1 MGRLYKLILAAVFLI
16 GIGLFFLL
24 KKNKQYDY
32 ISPKTGPINEAI
44 YGLGTVK
51 TDEKF
56 AFKVAIPKTI
66 KQLYVKEGEFVSA
79 GQKLLAFDDGTVVKS
94 PIQGTVSNLPAS
106 LGENVFTDRPVVE
119 IENLNKLFIE
129 AVLDQQ
135 STMRVKR
142 NENVKIS
149 FESHDNATY
158 TGKIT
163 SLYPSNGQFLARLEV
178 RQLPPHIL
186 PGMTADLAIEV
197 DRKENAL
204 LIPVRAIQMGVVL
217 IERNGRQQK
226 VDVKV
231 GIMDQEWA
239 EVISNT
245 ILPTDKILVKKAL

>member
-1 MGRLYKLILAAVFLI
+1 
-16 GIGLFFLL
+16 
-24 KKNKQYDY
+24 
-32 ISPKTGPINEAI
+32 
-44 YGLGTVK
+44 
-51 TDEKF
+51 
-56 AFKVAIPKTI
+56 
-66 KQLYVKEGEFVSA
+66 
-79 GQKLLAFDDGTVVKS
+79 
-94 PIQGTVSNLPAS
+94 
-106 LGENVFTDRPVVE
+106 
-119 IENLNKLFIE
+119 
-129 AVLDQQ
+129 
-135 STMRVKR
+135 VKR

-245 ILPTDKILVKKAL
+245 ILSTDKILVKKAL